1 MTGWSDGGKKKAKL
15 PPKYAA
21 SRSRKV
27 AAGHT
32 DEPQALGASSKST
45 KPSDTRRV
53 QVKPKPLYRSS
64 SEGSGHLRIKQKEK
78 EAKERASDYSDG
90 SFLDAMSSW
99 LSRFLGFHTT
109 PHSMDTILPFVFLGN
124 DHAAS
129 DLTGLR
135 KAGITHV
142 CNVAAQCDIHFP
154 NDFHYLHLRLLDNP
168 TQQLAKHL
176 QAASEFIHRAKHADG
191 RVLVH
196 CVAGVSRSA
205 CVVVAYLLEHC
216 MMPLVQAYAYVKR
229 KRPVMC
235 PSTAFR
241 MQLALYEIALF
252 ESSSVLSSHDPDWD
266 FYELNMYRQAK
277 LGRRR

>member
-27 AAGHT
+27 AAGHA
-32 DEPQALGASSKST
+32 DEPVCMYFGSKAT
-45 KPSDTRRV
+45 
-53 QVKPKPLYRSS
+53 
-64 SEGSGHLRIKQKEK
+64 HC
-78 EAKERASDYSDG
+78 RASDYSDG

-241 MQLALYEIALF
+241 MQLALYEVAFPSLAMPWCAHFWSVQIALF